1 MDYHWV
7 DPPIDPGSYT
17 PNSPSAM
24 ANFRRFVGA
33 FNGPRKVS
41 KFVISF
47 DLGINAAAPWKDYT
61 LSELQV
67 FAALE
72 PPDDWALSAEALDPA
87 TVRLTWNR
95 LALVAPSLSTF
106 AIDGL
111 PVLALQYPGG
121 DRTIMDLTTDPQ
133 IPGQPYTL
141 HVDPGLMSE
150 LFEYVPVTAVEF
162 AGWGEPPPPPE
173 PPPEPDPI
181 VLEPSALDLAPIK
194 LELGA
199 LPSGELGYGADL
211 SCVLDLTDD
220 LAEVDPLS
228 PVAIGEATLRRLLTA
243 RGSLPDH
250 RDYGLDVRGMCNR
263 GVPYSELRDLAGQV
277 RNEISKD
284 DRIESATVT
293 VTLQAGGRLDFAV
306 RITPAVVG
314 LVPFSLTFA
323 VVSGQLTVEAI
334 GA

>member
-1 MDYHWV
+1 LWSTNY
-7 DPPIDPGSYT
+7 
-17 PNSPSAM
+17 
-24 ANFRRFVGA
+24 
-33 FNGPRKVS
+33 
-41 KFVISF
+41 
-47 DLGINAAAPWKDYT
+47 
-61 LSELQV
+61 Q
-67 FAALE
+67 
-72 PPDDWALSAEALDPA
+72 
-87 TVRLTWNR
+87 R
-95 LALVAPSLSTF
+95 LAINTAEVVGPEAP
-106 AIDGL
+106 
-111 PVLALQYPGG
+111 
-121 DRTIMDLTTDPQ
+121 
-133 IPGQPYTL
+133 
-141 HVDPGLMSE
+141 E
-150 LFEYVPVTAVEF
+150 
-162 AGWGEPPPPPE
+162 PE
-173 PPPEPDPI
+173 PPPEPEPI

-199 LPSGELGYGADL
+199 LPSGELGYGRDL

-293 VTLQAGGRLDFAV
+293 VTPQAGGQLDFAV

-314 LVPFSLTFA
+314 LTPFSLTFA